1 MRYFHPMWSRGVR
14 MPERATGRDAVA
26 DELLDLLDFRKAPTL
41 LPRPDDLVINAHL
54 KDATGPIGGERHRAE
69 FLGKRGQQLLRHPAR
84 PQAPAAQS
92 AIGDLDHGADG
103 HSCLRV
109 QSVGAP
115 VSTSND
121 DKNSP
126 ARKFHRP
133 ANVALVQNETLI
145 TSKCCPLCSPRLRCK
160 SHCGEAANGFS
171 NQRCVLTPDFE
182 SILHARMGKIVLQHN
197 PSKSDR
203 IDASQRTN
211 VKYHERTSEMVRPGS
226 MNELGTS
233 SAEIIHRLHFIST
246 ELADEAYAPRSA
258 RHWRVQ
264 GSSPCERRPDRHA

>member
-1 MRYFHPMWSRGVR
+1 MWSRGVR

-26 DELLDLLDFRKAPTL
+26 DELLDLLDFRKAATL

-54 KDATGPIGGERHRAE
+54 KDATGPIGGE
-69 FLGKRGQQLLRHPAR
+69 RHPAR

-103 HSCLRV
+103 HSCLRL

-115 VSTSND
+115 VSTSNE

-133 ANVALVQNETLI
+133 ANVALVQNGTLI

-160 SHCGEAANGFS
+160 SHCGEA
-171 NQRCVLTPDFE
+171 LE
-182 SILHARMGKIVLQHN
+182 
-197 PSKSDR
+197 
-203 IDASQRTN
+203 
-211 VKYHERTSEMVRPGS
+211 
-226 MNELGTS
+226 
-233 SAEIIHRLHFIST
+233 
-246 ELADEAYAPRSA
+246 
-258 RHWRVQ
+258 
-264 GSSPCERRPDRHA
+264 